1 MKIVCN
7 TQQTQSVTRY
17 CELTQPFT
25 DVVGSVKMLANN
37 TEEYMHRH
45 PNDLNITA
53 FLFSRLNRDK
63 RS

>member
-1 MKIVCN
+1 
-7 TQQTQSVTRY
+7 
-17 CELTQPFT
+17 
-25 DVVGSVKMLANN
+25 MLANN

-63 RS
+63 SSYLVHIMLVCKFISHEGQWVKLE